1 MARAASNSVV
11 YRGACTLMAAI
22 HEASEA
28 LELLSVRDLM
38 LAKDVIANEADRK
51 QKEALFRSFS

>member
-1 MARAASNSVV
+1 MV